1 MPFVSLNSTRVHVRR
16 GQLTLIA
23 AGPGCGKT
31 AWLQSILQRG
41 NDHGAL
47 NTTLY
52 FSLDSDS
59 STMFKR
65 AAAIHSGW
73 EQSAI
78 EEILE
83 NGDRKGVEAAVATAT
98 SHMRWSFDST
108 PSEEQVLLEIEA
120 YAATFGAFPEVI
132 VFDNLKD
139 VQMGVGEG
147 EFQQLE
153 EACVFMNGLAKDT
166 NAAVIA
172 LHHIVGNLEDGLQ
185 PVPLSGLRGKV
196 SKTPSV
202 VLTLHRNAEASQ
214 LRVSPVKNRGGTA
227 DASGN
232 WSLPINADLSRM
244 SFTG

>member
-1 MPFVSLNSTRVHVRR
+1 MTSTKTYIRR

-31 AWLQSILQRG
+31 AILQSILQRG
-41 NDHGAL
+41 NDRGQL
-47 NTTLY
+47 NTSLF

-78 EEILE
+78 EEVME
-83 NGDRKGVEAAVATAT
+83 TGDRRGLEAAVAAAT
-98 SHMRWSFDST
+98 GHMRWSFDSS
-108 PSEEQVLLEIEA
+108 PSEEDILLEIEA
-120 YAATFGAFPEVI
+120 YAATFGEFPQVL

-139 VQMGVGEG
+139 IKMGVGEG

-153 EACVFMNGLAKDT
+153 EACVFLNGLAKDT

-172 LHHIVGNLEDGLQ
+172 LHHIVGSLEDGLQ

-202 VLTLHRNAEASQ
+202 VLTLHRNAEAKQ

-232 WSLPINADLSRM
+232 WSLPINADLGRM